1 MKLLNLVFFRN
12 INQFSTP
19 IFMKNKIALNLFLA
33 ILAGHS
39 FDQKINVAKL
49 DSLFQ
54 ILETNNKFMG
64 SIAVSQN
71 GALFFRNPL

>member
-1 MKLLNLVFFRN
+1 
-12 INQFSTP
+12 
-19 IFMKNKIALNLFLA
+19 MKNKIALTLFLA

-71 GALFFRNPL
+71 GALFFSKSIGMDDIESNKKSSNL